1 MNFCNNLSLEKE
13 ISTSKIYL
21 IASKFFEKIILNL
34 WSSLL
39 TRERVKSC
47 QDRDT

>member
-21 IASKFFEKIILNL
+21 VTSKFFEKIILNL
-34 WSSLL
+34 SLL